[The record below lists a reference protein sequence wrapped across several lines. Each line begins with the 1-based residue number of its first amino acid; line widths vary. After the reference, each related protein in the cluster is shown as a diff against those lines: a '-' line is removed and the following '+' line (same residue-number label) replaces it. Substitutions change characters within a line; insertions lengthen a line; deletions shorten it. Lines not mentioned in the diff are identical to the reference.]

1 MSDSAQAAADKKT
14 LNRDR
19 IKFGVAGPLYSG
31 DESAFSPLHTAI
43 IRSLGGSDIHLGIM
57 GAVLQSVA
65 GMFSWIGAVM
75 LRLFKF
81 NRKAMVTAL
90 CLGALVQVAIVGTLL
105 VSHWNPA
112 WASVMLICYLFL
124 VACMLMMSGVQGNIA
139 ISWIGD
145 LVPQTRRGWF
155 VGGMAIV
162 SNIGMI
168 LMQLLFAWL
177 TGSELDL
184 LGYSGLVGLLA
195 FNTLVAIALVSTI
208 TNRPSQA
215 ISFIARKKEDRVNYL
230 FLPLWGLVWFE
241 VAWRSGRVALMA
253 FSTAYLL
260 DHFGMRMDRIILI
273 HMIVNVVNI
282 ATLYIVGNLSD
293 KIGIRGPLAVISGV
307 CAVSML
313 LWVGSAWWG
322 ILPILIYQ
330 FINGAAGSTHW
341 MLVNN
346 LSLQVYPQRG
356 RANFL
361 SLARIVVGLSLMAI
375 STTAGY
381 IMSQLRGWE
390 IELWGAA
397 FTHYHIFFLG
407 CTVLTLS
414 CLLPLYLLKY
424 APTVQQ
430 AEAEFP
436 AKQSTETEDK

>member
-124 VACMLMMSGVQGNIA
+124 
-139 ISWIGD
+139 
-145 LVPQTRRGWF
+145 
-155 VGGMAIV
+155 
-162 SNIGMI
+162 
-168 LMQLLFAWL
+168 
-177 TGSELDL
+177 
-184 LGYSGLVGLLA
+184 
-195 FNTLVAIALVSTI
+195 
-208 TNRPSQA
+208 
-215 ISFIARKKEDRVNYL
+215 
-230 FLPLWGLVWFE
+230 PLWGLVWFE

-282 ATLYIVGNLSD
+282 ATLYIVGHLTD

-307 CAVSML
+307 
-313 LWVGSAWWG
+313 
-322 ILPILIYQ
+322 
-330 FINGAAGSTHW
+330 
-341 MLVNN
+341 
-346 LSLQVYPQRG
+346 
-356 RANFL
+356 
-361 SLARIVVGLSLMAI
+361 
-375 STTAGY
+375 
-381 IMSQLRGWE
+381 
-390 IELWGAA
+390 
-397 FTHYHIFFLG
+397 
-407 CTVLTLS
+407 
-414 CLLPLYLLKY
+414 PLYLLKY